1 MEKNT
6 IWAIVLSGIVLFASL
21 FIEYNVILPKQQAK
35 AAAEQTTAEKTAD
48 ETKTESTADSTITTP
63 EAEVVAQDKADSNTT
78 ESTSIEPAE
87 VPKEETYTITTDLV
101 KVVFSNKGGDVVS
114 YQLLKQAD
122 KESNHAVEMVD
133 NVTNDNRAFALAFG
147 DTTGTILNDIFNVRQ
162 IDNHTIGFYREY
174 VRKDKLG
181 NSQKF
186 NVAKLYTFKDG
197 EYAFKLDVTIDT
209 GADGKGLNVNGLAY
223 TLRSTPQIGTHYD
236 SKSSRSE
243 VREYISYNG
252 SKKLRKNFSD
262 KTYDKVYTWSG
273 VAGKYFCEI
282 INPAVAT
289 NMTKNVACSTKSSTG
304 YIDSQVFLSRN
315 AFTEN
320 KVQDT
325 YYIYVGP
332 RNEKDLIRYNNKEKN
347 GWGLVNAKYN
357 EALQTSAILSWIEI
371 ALKWSM
377 EMINKVVHN
386 WGISIII
393 LTIILK
399 ITLFPLNKKS
409 SVGTLKMQQLQPQM
423 TAIQEKYKDDQKKL
437 SEETTKLYK
446 ESGYNP
452 VSGCLPMILQMILL
466 FALYNVFNNYFEFRG
481 ASFIP
486 GWIDDL
492 SVGDRVWTWEKQI
505 PLISSFTM
513 NNLRI
518 LPIVYT
524 VSQLLNGK
532 ITQYGGAG
540 TSQSQGQMK
549 FMMYG
554 MPIIFFFLF
563 YNVSSGLLL
572 YWTVSNILQMGQQ
585 VVINKIMAKKRAEM
599 ESGKP
604 EVNKN
609 VLKFKGG
616 KKKSR

>member
-35 AAAEQTTAEKTAD
+35 AEAEQTAAEKTAD

-63 EAEVVAQDKADSNTT
+63 EAEVVAQVTADSNST
-78 ESTSIEPAE
+78 ESTSVEPTE

-209 GADGKGLNVNGLAY
+209 GAEGKGLDINGLAY
-223 TLRSTPQIGTHYD
+223 TLRSSPQIGPKYNT
-236 SKSSRSE
+236 KNNRSD
-243 VREYISYNG
+243 VRQFVSYTG
-252 SKKLRKNFSD
+252 SKKVRKNFSD
-262 KTYDKVYTWSG
+262 KVYDKSYTWVG
-273 VAGKYFCEI
+273 AAGKYFCEL
-282 INPAVAT
+282 INPVVPT
-289 NMTKNVACSTKSSTG
+289 SMSQKVTTSTKSTTG
-304 YIDSQVFLSRN
+304 YIDSQLFVSRS

-320 KVQDT
+320 KVNDT

-332 RNEKDLIRYNNKEKN
+332 RNEKDLVKYNNKDKN
-347 GWGLVNAKYN
+347 GWNLFNAKYN
-357 EALQTSAILSWIEI
+357 EALQTSAFLYWIEI
-371 ALKWSM
+371 ALKWTM
-377 EMINKVVHN
+377 EMINKLVHN
-386 WGISIII
+386 WGVSIII
-393 LTIILK
+393 LTILLK
-399 ITLFPLNKKS
+399 IILFPLNKKS
-409 SVGTLKMQQLQPQM
+409 SIGTLKMQQLQPQM
-423 TAIQEKYKDDQKKL
+423 TAIQEKYKNKKKKL

-452 VSGCLPMILQMILL
+452 GSGCLPMIIKMIIL

-492 SVGDRVWTWEKQI
+492 SVGDRVWSWEKQI

-518 LPIVYT
+518 LPIVYP

-532 ITQYGGAG
+532 ITQSGSAG
-540 TSQSQGQMK
+540 TTQSKGSMK
-549 FMMYG
+549 FMLYG
-554 MPIIFFFLF
+554 LPIIFFFLF
-563 YNVSSGLLL
+563 YNVASGLLL

-585 VVINKIMAKKRAEM
+585 IVINKIMDKKRAEI

-604 EVNKN
+604 VVNKN

-616 KKKSR
+616 KKRSR

>member
-35 AAAEQTTAEKTAD
+35 AAAQQKTTATAEP
-48 ETKTESTADSTITTP
+48 ETKVEESSVITTP
-63 EAEVVAQDKADSNTT
+63 EEEVVNQTNPDGTT
-78 ESTSIEPAE
+78 TDNSAAKPIEE
-87 VPKEETYTITTDLV
+87 VKEQTYTITTDLV
-101 KVVFSNKGGDVVS
+101 KVVFSNKGGDVIN

-122 KESNHAVEMVD
+122 KQTGHGVEMVD
-133 NVTNDNRAFALAFG
+133 NVTTDNRAFALAFG
-147 DTTGTILNDIFNVRQ
+147 DSKGTILNDIFNVKQ
-162 IDNHTIGFYREY
+162 IDDHTIGFYRDY
-174 VRKDKLG
+174 IRKDESG
-181 NSQKF
+181 DPQKF
-186 NVAKLYTFKDG
+186 SVAKLYTFKDG
-197 EYAFKLDVTIDT
+197 EYAFKLDVTVDT

-223 TLRSTPQIGTHYD
+223 TLRSSPQIGPHYD
-236 SKSSRSE
+236 SKSSRSD
-243 VREYISYNG
+243 VRQYISYNG

-347 GWGLVNAKYN
+347 GWGLFNAKYN

-399 ITLFPLNKKS
+399 IILFPLNKKS

-452 VSGCLPMILQMILL
+452 VSGCLPMIIQMIIL

-492 SVGDRVWTWEKQI
+492 SVGDSVWTWKKQI
-505 PLISSFTM
+505 WGISSFTQ
-513 NNLRI
+513 NNLRL

-563 YNVSSGLLL
+563 YNVASGLLL

-616 KKKSR
+616 KKKTR